1 MNIYV
6 GNLSRDVSTED
17 LRQAFEA
24 HGEVS
29 SVNIIKDKYS
39 GEPRGFG
46 FVEMPNKAEAQTA
59 IENLNGSDLLGQ
71 QMNVNEALIKKT
83 VLDLGT
89 QFTQVEIREI
99 SEDCK
104 INKSSI
110 IGVVLKMIENEEI
123 YGEYFSSSKSISFN
137 QQANIDE
144 IDNLMAKYTEW
155 EEQQVEKV

>member
-46 FVEMPNKAEAQTA
+46 FVEMPNKAEAQAA
-59 IENLNGSDLLGQ
+59 IENLNGKELRGQ
-71 QMNVNEALIKKT
+71 EMNVNEARPRA
-83 VLDLGT
+83 DRG
-89 QFTQVEIREI
+89 RP
-99 SEDCK
+99 
-104 INKSSI
+104 
-110 IGVVLKMIENEEI
+110 GGGG
-123 YGEYFSSSKSISFN
+123 YGGNRGRSGFGGGRRY
-137 QQANIDE
+137 
-144 IDNLMAKYTEW
+144 
-155 EEQQVEKV
+155 